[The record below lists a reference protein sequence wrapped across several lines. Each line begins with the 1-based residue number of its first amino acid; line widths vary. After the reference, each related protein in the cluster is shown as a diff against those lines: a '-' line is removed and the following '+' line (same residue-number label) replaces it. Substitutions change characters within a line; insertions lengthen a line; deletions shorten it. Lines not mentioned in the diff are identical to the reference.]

1 MAIGLKR
8 SLKLLDSATALAES
22 GISTNGRVGIRSPWA
37 GGSLS
42 RIVATDILGAES
54 LPVSRAEAM
63 GVPAIAR
70 GRHKIVTAVQKCRL
84 VTYRREVEVANGPA
98 WLYRTKTRTS
108 PQHRLVWT
116 VDDLIFHGWSLW
128 GVERTSRDG
137 IDDAARIP
145 PEWWRFGDDG
155 EILVKFPGLD
165 EVPIDDRSCILIPG
179 FTEGIVNTN
188 PRTIRGARELET
200 QWVQRAANPIPAME
214 LHQTTDDELEDD
226 EIVDILDAWRDALA
240 ESGGSVAF
248 TPKSIEA
255 KPHGQ
260 ADSKL
265 LIEGRNAAA
274 VDAARILGLSAA
286 DIDASGVNSTLTY
299 ETREGRR
306 SQFIDESVPLYT
318 DAIAARL
325 SLDDVTPQGTR
336 IDFDLTPLVTAPITD
351 PTED

>member
-1 MAIGLKR
+1 MAIR
-8 SLKLLDSATALAES
+8 RALKLLDSATALAES
-22 GISTNGRVGIRSPWA
+22 GISTNGRTGIRSPWA

-42 RIVATDILGAES
+42 RIVATDILGAET

-70 GRHKIVTAVQKCRL
+70 GRHKIVVTVQKCRL
-84 VTYRREVEVANGPA
+84 VTYRRDVEVDNGPA
-98 WLYRTKTRTS
+98 WLYRTRTRTS

-128 GVERTSRDG
+128 GVERTAKG
-137 IDDAARIP
+137 AIDDAARIP
-145 PEWWRFGDDG
+145 PEWWRFDEDG
-155 EILVKFPGLD
+155 AILVKFPGMD
-165 EVPIDDRSCILIPG
+165 EVPIDTDSCILIPG
-179 FTEGIVNTN
+179 FTEGILNTN

-214 LHQTTDDELEDD
+214 LHQVTDDELEDE
-226 EIVDILDAWRDALA
+226 EIVELLDGWRDALA
-240 ESGGSVAF
+240 ESGGAVAY

-255 KPHGQ
+255 RPHGQ

-274 VDAARILGLSAA
+274 VDGARILGLSAA
-286 DIDASGVNSTLTY
+286 DVDASGVNSTLTY